1 MESLGLGETPKIKS
15 LLLSTR
21 VEDQRCSQNPQGFRV
36 LIFCAWSRDR
46 EHDALL
52 SLMAWVENDLAPDHI
67 IPTKWKNDT
76 DPSQGVLRQRPICK
90 FPAQAQY
97 AGHGDVDA
105 SSSWSCVAPA

>member
-1 MESLGLGETPKIKS
+1 M
-15 LLLSTR
+15 
-21 VEDQRCSQNPQGFRV
+21 
-36 LIFCAWSRDR
+36 LIFCAGFRDR

-90 FPAQAQY
+90 FPAQAMY

-105 SSSWSCVAPA
+105 SSSWSCVAPACA